1 MKLKETGNLKEIKD
15 ELERKLIIMRYSNE
29 TIKAYFRI
37 IDCLEEY
44 LKEYGETS
52 YTKGFGQRF
61 LSEYSLQPN
70 HSLAQCRN
78 VRTVIRRLDEMLE
91 NKQFTPCFH
100 QIKFECPSRFCGLL
114 DKYLENLV
122 KCGYSS
128 HTVKGR
134 RGYIGRFLSC
144 LPETVFSV
152 EELTAANLYEVFTKS
167 KWPSVGLSIIRYYLS
182 FLYANKAV
190 KTNLSACVPKP
201 TRPSTLPSVYSGE
214 EIQRL
219 LSVVDRTTSLGKRDY
234 AILILSAYVG
244 LRSSD
249 IVNLSSKNI
258 DHTTKTIN
266 IIQSK
271 TARPAKLVMNK
282 ETEESIIDYIQNGRP
297 KSSSEKIFL
306 GSHAP
311 YSPLTAGNGYIIAH
325 KYFNLA
331 GIPIQGRRRGTHALR
346 SSYAT
351 ALVAKGIPY
360 AVVQKALGHEKPDST
375 KYYVCIDSKRLRM
388 CALDV
393 PKPIGAFAV
402 LLEPD
407 IRKELEGVLS

>member
-1 MKLKETGNLKEIKD
+1 MKLKENGNLKEIRD
-15 ELERKLIIMRYSNE
+15 ELERRLNIMLYSNE

-61 LSEYSLQPN
+61 LSEYSLHSN
-70 HSLAQCRN
+70 HSLVQSRYAQ
-78 VRTVIRRLDEMLE
+78 TVIRRLDEMLE

-100 QIKFECPSRFCGLL
+100 QIKFECPSRFRNLL
-114 DKYLENLV
+114 EKYLENLV

-128 HTVKGR
+128 NTVKSR

-144 LPETVFSV
+144 IPETVFSI
-152 EELTAANLYEVFTKS
+152 EELTVADLCEVFTKS
-167 KWPSVGLSIIRYYLS
+167 KWPLVGLSIVRYYIS
-182 FLYANKAV
+182 FLYANKTL
-190 KTNLSACVPKP
+190 KTNLSACIPKP

-214 EIQRL
+214 EIQCL
-219 LSVVDRTTSLGKRDY
+219 LSAVDRKTSLGKRDY
-234 AILILSAYVG
+234 AILILSAYMG

-249 IVNLSSKNI
+249 IVNLSFKNI
-258 DHTTKTIN
+258 DHITKTIS
-266 IIQSK
+266 IIQTK
-271 TARPAKLVMNK
+271 TACPAKLVMNK
-282 ETEESIIDYIQNGRP
+282 EAEESIIDYIQNGRP

-360 AVVQKALGHEKPDST
+360 AVVQKALGHEEPDST
-375 KYYVCIDSKRLRM
+375 KYYVRIDTKRLRM

-393 PKPIGAFAV
+393 PKPIGSFAV